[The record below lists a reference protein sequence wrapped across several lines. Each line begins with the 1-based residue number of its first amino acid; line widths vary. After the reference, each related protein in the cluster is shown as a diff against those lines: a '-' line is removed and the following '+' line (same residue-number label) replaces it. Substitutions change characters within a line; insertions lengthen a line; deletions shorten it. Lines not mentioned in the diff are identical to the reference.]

1 MRFWVRHGS
10 TARRCA
16 VMTMLT
22 FEAIN
27 QAHQKTVNKY
37 LTADRKHVDLEDA
50 LNAEID
56 AAETDKQIERLE
68 IAKDRKIDK
77 TYNRIYDLWELLP
90 AREQLNLD
98 KQYAAHFG
106 YGCQMGNI

>member
-1 MRFWVRHGS
+1 MI
-10 TARRCA
+10 
-16 VMTMLT
+16 MLT
-22 FEAIN
+22 LKAIN
-27 QAHQKTVNKY
+27 PTHQKTVNKY
-37 LTADRKHVDLEDA
+37 LTADRKHVDLEDT

-56 AAETDKQIERLE
+56 GAETDKQIERLE
-68 IAKDRKIDK
+68 IAKDRKMEK

-90 AREQLNLD
+90 AREPLNLN

>member
-1 MRFWVRHGS
+1 MI
-10 TARRCA
+10 
-16 VMTMLT
+16 MPT
-22 FEAIN
+22 FAAIN
-27 QAHQKTVNKY
+27 PTHQKTVNKY
-37 LTADRKHVDLEDA
+37 LTADRKHVGLEDA

-68 IAKDRKIDK
+68 IAKDRKMDK

-90 AREQLNLD
+90 AREQLNLN
-98 KQYAAHFG
+98 KQYVAHFG

>member
-1 MRFWVRHGS
+1 
-10 TARRCA
+10 
-16 VMTMLT
+16 MLS

-27 QAHQKTVNKY
+27 SAHQKTVNKY
-37 LTADRKHVDLEDA
+37 LTADRKHVELEDT
-50 LNAEID
+50 LNAQID

-77 TYNRIYDLWELLP
+77 TYNRLYDLWELLP

-98 KQYAAHFG
+98 KQYTAHFG
-106 YGCQMGNI
+106 YGCQMGKI